1 MTVSQWLGLSLTL
14 LLLALVMLAGVFA
27 VLRRRREDAL
37 PKEGWLT
44 DEMVGDIIRYG
55 SLSGVFVPEEA
66 LDMDEI
72 SKEEERFWTETW
84 DESEPYWD

>member
-1 MTVSQWLGLSLTL
+1 MTVSQWLGISLTL
-14 LLLALVMLAGVFA
+14 LLLALVLLAGVFA
-27 VLRRRREDAL
+27 VLRRRRRAAL
-37 PKEGWLT
+37 QQDGWLT

-55 SLSGVFVPEEA
+55 TVSGVFVPEEA

-72 SKEEERFWTETW
+72 AREEERFWTETW